1 MNKIAI
7 IGLGLMGGSIGMA
20 LKQANLKGLE
30 VVGYDAEHGVGRR
43 AVKLGAVDKALWR
56 LPDAIE
62 GAGMVIIATPVLSI
76 RESIETIAD
85 MVSPGCVVTDTG
97 STKEAV
103 IDWAEQYLPKE
114 VSFVGGH
121 PMAGMEVSGI
131 DNADPKLFQ
140 GARYVV
146 IPAKGADET
155 AVKAVLDVVELLGAR
170 PYFMHAQE
178 HDSYVAAV
186 SHLPILLSAA
196 LVSAT
201 SKSPTWRDMSKL
213 AATGFRDV
221 SRLAGGDPV
230 MSLDICLTNR
240 EGIAHWLGEAINE
253 IVAYRDMVLA
263 SDQEEGAKQL
273 GDSLVKAWQAR
284 ETWLTRY
291 ETKQDEDDRPAN
303 PGIPSAS
310 ETMGDLFFGSAM
322 RERYNKIFADQDR
335 RAKERHPRPRRL
347 P

>member
-1 MNKIAI
+1 MDKIAI
-7 IGLGLMGGSIGMA
+7 IGLGLIGGSIGMA
-20 LKQANLKGLE
+20 LKQANPQGLQ
-30 VVGYDAEHGVGRR
+30 VVGYDAEPEAGRK
-43 AVKLGAVDKALWR
+43 AVKRGAVDKAPWR
-56 LPDAIE
+56 LSEVIE

-76 RESIETIAD
+76 RESMENIAE

-97 STKEAV
+97 STKEA
-103 IDWAEQYLPKE
+103 ILGWAEQYLPKE

-121 PMAGMEVSGI
+121 PMAGKEVSGI

-146 IPAKGADET
+146 IPGKGADES
-155 AVKAVLDVVELLGAR
+155 AVKAVLDVVVLLGAR

-201 SKSPTWRDMSKL
+201 TKSPAWRDMSRL

-240 EGIAHWLGEAINE
+240 EGIIYWLGEAIKE
-253 IVAYRDMVLA
+253 LAAYREMVAA
-263 SDQEEGAKQL
+263 SGQQEGAERL
-273 GDSLVKAWQAR
+273 GESLSKAWEAR

-291 ETKQDEDDRPAN
+291 ESKLDDDDRQSNTA
-303 PGIPSAS
+303 IPSAGS
-310 ETMGDLFFGSAM
+310 TMADLFFGSRL
-322 RERYNKIFADQDR
+322 RERYDKIFAQQEHTE
-335 RAKERHPRPRRL
+335 KERRPRPRRK